1 MAKEK
6 ELEEK
11 YKTELDELKKKNND
25 LKNKISKLQ
34 DKIKIKNE
42 KLKELGEEVIEEND
56 IEDLEKE
63 SFQDFKNEE
72 NNQII
77 YKESEIGNL
86 IDKSL
91 YEKVNNEYLKL
102 KEEYEEFQIKKNSE
116 IQNLKMNNEQIL
128 DQEKNK
134 MLIEFRKKEMNYLK
148 ESDEK
153 LKIISDKN
161 LKNAEL
167 ENQIKQINNSL
178 NNSYKKIKQYENI
191 VIKQENVIDK
201 LKETINQNESSLQIK
216 KNEIELKTSDII
228 ELKNELK
235 EQQNQIKNIKNSHFE
250 KETNEI
256 LRLKTEIKTLKNTIE
271 IKNESLKKIQNTH
284 KILQERYL
292 KMCSEN
298 RLKYQRDLLKKTK
311 EMKLRKLDLE
321 LHSSL
326 NNLPKKKPE
335 NKSLIFNNE
344 KSQIND
350 NSILPPINITQ
361 NIIPLNT
368 DNNINESE
376 LNFEE
381 KNNEDDI
388 QNIITEN

>member
-1 MAKEK
+1 
-6 ELEEK
+6 
-11 YKTELDELKKKNND
+11 
-25 LKNKISKLQ
+25 
-34 DKIKIKNE
+34 
-42 KLKELGEEVIEEND
+42 
-56 IEDLEKE
+56 
-63 SFQDFKNEE
+63 
-72 NNQII
+72 
-77 YKESEIGNL
+77 
-86 IDKSL
+86 
-91 YEKVNNEYLKL
+91 
-102 KEEYEEFQIKKNSE
+102 
-116 IQNLKMNNEQIL
+116 MNNEQIL

-161 LKNAEL
+161 MKNAEL
-167 ENQIKQINNSL
+167 ENQIKQLNNLL
-178 NNSYKKIKQYENI
+178 NNSNKKIKQYENI

>member
-1 MAKEK
+1 M
-6 ELEEK
+6 
-11 YKTELDELKKKNND
+11 
-25 LKNKISKLQ
+25 Q

-42 KLKELGEEVIEEND
+42 RLKELGDEIIEEND

-63 SFQDFKNEE
+63 SVQDIKIEE

-77 YKESEIGNL
+77 NKEYEIGNL

-91 YEKVNNEYLKL
+91 YEKVNNDYLKL

-116 IQNLKMNNEQIL
+116 IQNLKINNEQML
-128 DQEKNK
+128 DDEKNK
-134 MLIEFRKKEMNYLK
+134 MLIEFRKKEINYLK
-148 ESDEK
+148 ENDEK
-153 LKIISDKN
+153 LKIISEKN
-161 LKNAEL
+161 LKNADL
-167 ENQIKQINNSL
+167 ENQIKQLNCSL
-178 NNSYKKIKQYENI
+178 NNSNKKIKQYENI

-201 LKETINQNESSLQIK
+201 LRETINENENSLQLKI
-216 KNEIELKTSDII
+216 NEIELKTSDIN

-235 EQQNQIKNIKNSHFE
+235 QQQNQIKNIKNSHFE

-256 LRLKTEIKTLKNTIE
+256 LRLKIEIKTLKNTIE
-271 IKNESLKKIQNTH
+271 IKNESLKKLQNIH

-298 RLKYQRDLLKKTK
+298 RLKSQRDLLKKTK
-311 EMKLRKLDLE
+311 EMKLRKLDLQ

-326 NNLPKKKPE
+326 NTLSKKKNE
-335 NKSLIFNNE
+335 NKSLISNND
-344 KSQIND
+344 KSQLND

-361 NIIPLNT
+361 NIIPLNNET
-368 DNNINESE
+368 NINESE

-381 KNNEDDI
+381 KNNED
-388 QNIITEN
+388 NIINVIPEN

>member
-1 MAKEK
+1 MIKM
-6 ELEEK
+6 
-11 YKTELDELKKKNND
+11 
-25 LKNKISKLQ
+25 Q

-42 KLKELGEEVIEEND
+42 RLKELGDEIIEEND

-63 SFQDFKNEE
+63 SVKDIKIEE

-77 YKESEIGNL
+77 NKEYEIGNL

-91 YEKVNNEYLKL
+91 YEKVNNDYLKL

-116 IQNLKMNNEQIL
+116 IQNLKFNNEKIL
-128 DQEKNK
+128 DDEINK

-148 ESDEK
+148 ENDEK
-153 LKIISDKN
+153 LKIISEKN
-161 LKNAEL
+161 LKNADL
-167 ENQIKQINNSL
+167 ENQIKQLNSSL
-178 NNSYKKIKQYENI
+178 NNSNKKIKQYENI

-201 LKETINQNESSLQIK
+201 LRETINENENSLQLKI
-216 KNEIELKTSDII
+216 NEIELKTSDIN

-235 EQQNQIKNIKNSHFE
+235 QQQNQIKNIKNSHFE

-256 LRLKTEIKTLKNTIE
+256 LRLKIEIKTLKNTIE
-271 IKNESLKKIQNTH
+271 IKNESLKKLQNIH

-298 RLKYQRDLLKKTK
+298 RLKSQRDLLKKTK
-311 EMKLRKLDLE
+311 EMKLRKLDLQ

-326 NNLPKKKPE
+326 NTLSKKKNE
-335 NKSLIFNNE
+335 NKSLISNND
-344 KSQIND
+344 KSQLND
-350 NSILPPINITQ
+350 NSILPPITISQ

-368 DNNINESE
+368 ENNINESE

-381 KNNEDDI
+381 KNNEEDI
-388 QNIITEN
+388 PNVIPEN